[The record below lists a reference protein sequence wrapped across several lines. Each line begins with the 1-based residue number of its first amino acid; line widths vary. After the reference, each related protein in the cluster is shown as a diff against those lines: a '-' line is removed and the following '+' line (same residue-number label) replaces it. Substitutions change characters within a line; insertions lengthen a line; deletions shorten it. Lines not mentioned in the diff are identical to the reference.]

1 MSFLLLT
8 GLGLLAFV
16 PAGRLPGRKLGDAPA
31 NPR

>member
-16 PAGRLPGRKLGDAPA
+16 HAGRLPDSKPGDAPA